1 MCVCICLCV
10 CIVCIYLLCFA
21 CVCSCIPERSTKSL
35 SLHTLKMTL
44 HRTGEDFVNV
54 GTSASVIHTSGQ
66 WSGYMVADKVEFRD
80 TGMDESNFA
89 LITSS
94 TYIYISPG
102 LGYWPMVSDH

>member
-1 MCVCICLCV
+1 M
-10 CIVCIYLLCFA
+10 YLLCFA

-54 GTSASVIHTSGQ
+54 GTSASVIHTSGE

-89 LITSS
+89 FLNLHLYFAWAGILAHGFRSLANMYYTTCSQA
-94 TYIYISPG
+94 
-102 LGYWPMVSDH
+102 